1 MNLNRREFVKAATA
15 MGLTLTAAPFVH
27 ASSKAKVYRTALIGS
42 GWWGMN
48 ILREAVA
55 VGNCRPVALADVD
68 QDALNVSAEEINNL
82 SGTMPNRYQDV
93 RDLLAKEE
101 IDIAIIATPD
111 HWHALNA
118 ITAVEAGAHVF
129 LEKPTGHTILESRAT
144 LNAARAADTV
154 VQVGLH
160 RRIGPHYVSGMKFIK
175 GGNVGDI
182 GMVRMFVLGG
192 GGREAPT
199 ANSEPPEGMDWDM
212 YCGPAQIR
220 PFNSRIHP
228 GGFRNF
234 LDFSNG
240 TLGDWGVHWLDQV
253 LLWTEEKYPRRV
265 YSTGGRPVRGAA
277 VLNDK
282 EQTTDA
288 PDHQVA
294 TYEFDSFTA
303 TWEHRKFARNNAEK
317 HSIGCYFYGT
327 KGTFHMGWRDGWTF
341 YPTDAKKA
349 IVHQDP
355 QLQKPDGHNVKLLW
369 ADFLSSIEN
378 KTKPVCDIES
388 GHLSTNLSLLGMLS
402 YKLGRSIEWDGDG
415 ERIVG
420 DEAANKLLR
429 REYRGPWQYPV

>member
-1 MNLNRREFVKAATA
+1 